1 MKRRNSF
8 SWKRLLASP
17 VTLII
22 VLVIFVVL
30 ARAAWTMVSRSRL
43 AAERLSQAQAQYA
56 KLQASQARLSEEVG
70 ELSSPGGIEADLREK
85 YHAVSPGESVAVIV
99 DSPSVD
105 DPNAAQSAGA
115 LNSSAPAPAVNWW
128 QRFLGFFGL

>member
-30 ARAAWTMVSRSRL
+30 ARAAWAMIGRAKL
-43 AAERLSQAQAQYA
+43 ANERLSQAQAQYA
-56 KLQASQARLSEEVG
+56 KLEDSQAKLSNEVT

-85 YHAVSPGESVAVIV
+85 YHAVTPGESVAVIV
-99 DSPSVD
+99 DSPSGND
-105 DPNAAQSAGA
+105 SNADQSAGA
-115 LNSSAPAPAVNWW
+115 LNVSTTAPAGNWW
-128 QRFLGFFGL
+128 HRFLDFFGL

>member
-30 ARAAWTMVSRSRL
+30 ARAAWTMVSRAKL
-43 AAERLSQAQAQYA
+43 ANERLSQAQAQYA
-56 KLQASQARLSEEVG
+56 KLEDSQAKLSNEVT

-85 YHAVSPGESVAVIV
+85 YHAVTPGESVAVIV
-99 DSPSVD
+99 DGPSTGDSDQSASALNASPST
-105 DPNAAQSAGA
+105 PNES
-115 LNSSAPAPAVNWW
+115 WW
-128 QRFLGFFGL
+128 RRFLNIFGL